1 MIKVLQLCQLLNL
14 KYQQVKD
21 YYIEFMAK
29 LFPFSQITIWNCRWN
44 IRWCSWNTW
53 IHIATTRGFGTSR
66 VSLGSVPMVS
76 SIKSRLLKREFMF
89 LCKHILGKQDSITS
103 SFIIGP
109 VKVNQ
114 KMAFFVFEMDFFSG
128 FQIQFVL
135 EPGNWKPE
143 FWNP

>member
-1 MIKVLQLCQLLNL
+1 MVEVLQLCQLLNL

-89 LCKHILGKQDSITS
+89 LSKHILGKQDSITYIKLYHLVWYLANILITVRPHS
-103 SFIIGP
+103 TLSLCPKKNI
-109 VKVNQ
+109 
-114 KMAFFVFEMDFFSG
+114 A
-128 FQIQFVL
+128 
-135 EPGNWKPE
+135 
-143 FWNP
+143 